1 MKNLKLYS
9 LIALVTVVFG
19 CEVLEHEPQQQI
31 STELAF
37 SNEKSA
43 EAVLNGLY
51 NEAQLVYSWRPFI
64 FGDLASDAVQSID
77 TWDAFNQVDTYTNSA
92 DNTEVDDFYTQIYR
106 GIDMANQ
113 IIANVPNV
121 DMPAAKI
128 DDFLGQ
134 AYTFRGMFYFEL
146 ARYWSGIP
154 NAYNEEGVVIR
165 TTPSNGINE
174 ESYAPRASFEA
185 TWAQVLS
192 DLQEG
197 YSRLPDTRG
206 NNADNRRRLT
216 KPAAAAM
223 MARTYFYQGNWPQAA
238 SFATE
243 VISNSR
249 FTLVEPFSI
258 IYRTEF
264 SDESIFEMDYNNI
277 DFSGIRGWYYPP
289 NLGGRGG
296 VCFHPEY
303 HTYLTNEAGD
313 ERANLIASRVFSGQT
328 VYYSTKYDLL
338 QNASNIPLLRIAEM
352 HLIRAE
358 ARVNGAPGGAAGA
371 LSDLNAVRNRAG
383 LDDVNPSGTN
393 AILSAIWQERDKEFA
408 IEGQR
413 WFDLIRTGR
422 AMSTLQDLTRTAGS
436 SLVSIPSEGRFL
448 MPIPNAD
455 ILANPQMTQ
464 NSAYR

>member
-1 MKNLKLYS
+1 MKNLKIYS
-9 LIALVTVVFG
+9 LLALVLVAFG

-77 TWDAFNQVDTYTNSA
+77 TWDAFNQVDNYSNSA
-92 DNTEVDDFYTQIYR
+92 DNSEVDDFYTQIYR

-113 IIANVPNV
+113 IIANAPKVE
-121 DMPAAKI
+121 MPAAKI
-128 DDFLGQ
+128 NDFLGQ
-134 AYTFRGMFYFEL
+134 AYLFRGMFYFEL

-154 NAYNEEGVVIR
+154 NSYNEEGVVIR
-165 TTPSNGINE
+165 TTPSNGNND
-174 ESYAPRASFEA
+174 ESFAPRASFDA
-185 TWAQVLS
+185 TWTQILS

-197 YSRLPDTRG
+197 YARLPEVRS
-206 NNADNRRRLT
+206 NNAENRRRLT

-223 MARTYFYQGNWPQAA
+223 LARTYFYQANWPQAA
-238 SFATE
+238 NYASE
-243 VISNSR
+243 VISNAR
-249 FTLVEPFSI
+249 FSLVEPFST

-264 SDESIFEMDYNNI
+264 SVESIFEMDYNNI

-296 VCFHPEY
+296 LCFHSAY
-303 HTYLTNEAGD
+303 YQYLIEEPGD
-313 ERANLIASRVFSGQT
+313 ARASLIASRVFNGQT

-338 QNASNIPLLRIAEM
+338 LNASNIPLLRIAEM
-352 HLIRAE
+352 YLIRAE
-358 ARVNGAPGGAAGA
+358 ARVNGAGGGPAGA
-371 LSDLNAVRNRAG
+371 ITDLNAVRNRAG
-383 LDDVNPSGTN
+383 LPSVNPSGSSSILN
-393 AILSAIWQERDKEFA
+393 AIWKERDKEFA

-413 WFDLIRTGR
+413 YFDLIRTGR
-422 AMSTLQDLTRTAGS
+422 AMSTLQNLSRTAGS
-436 SLVSIPSEGRFL
+436 SLVSIPNQGRLL